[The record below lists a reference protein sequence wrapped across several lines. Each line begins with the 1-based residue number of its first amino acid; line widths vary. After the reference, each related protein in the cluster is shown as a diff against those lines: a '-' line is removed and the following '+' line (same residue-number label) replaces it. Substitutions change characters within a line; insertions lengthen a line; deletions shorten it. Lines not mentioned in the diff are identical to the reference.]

1 MTDATTAI
9 DPRYVSLLW
18 ATPEHAD
25 EIARVHAMLFPTPW
39 ESASIQQMLNDPGS
53 VALVA
58 AGGNPRV
65 IGGFVLAQV
74 AADEAEILTIGV
86 AGPWQRHGIATRLVE
101 GAKRAAKKAGAER
114 IFLEVGRRN
123 ASAIALYKKAGFAEV
138 GERKGY
144 YTLPDGSKEDAIIL
158 RAELG

>member
-25 EIARVHAMLFPTPW
+25 EISRVHAGLFPKAW
-39 ESASIQQMLNDPGS
+39 DADAIQQMLNHPGS
-53 VALVA
+53 VGLVA
-58 AGGNPRV
+58 AGGTPRV

-101 GAKRAAKKAGAER
+101 GAMRAAKKAGAAR

-123 ASAIALYKKAGFAEV
+123 ASAMALYTKAGFAAA

-144 YTLPDGSKEDAIIL
+144 YTLPDGSQEDAIIL
-158 RAELG
+158 RAVLD